1 MEVGD
6 VFDERLVD
14 KINPPTDVM
23 VAKRSVPLPR
33 DVTSPLPRVSGPFH
47 IVGAHGDEQEDQGA
61 EVEVTD
67 DMILESEGILETF
80 NREEDLYL
88 DDDDDEDLD
97 YDPER
102 HSSTASSGRSLIIL
116 VGYLGKNRDLV
127 NNISETWLREFSYI
141 SL

>member
-6 VFDERLVD
+6 VFDETLMD
-14 KINPPTDVM
+14 KNNPPTDVM

-33 DVTSPLPRVSGPFH
+33 DLTSPLPRVSGPFH
-47 IVGAHGDEQEDQGA
+47 IVGAHGDEQKDQGA

-67 DMILESEGILETF
+67 DMVLDSVGILETF
-80 NREEDLYL
+80 NEENLYL
-88 DDDDDEDLD
+88 DEDDDEDLD

-116 VGYLGKNRDLV
+116 VGYLGESKE
-127 NNISETWLREFSYI
+127 I
-141 SL
+141 